1 MLVVMGSITPDT
13 IETLKSASCIL
24 QVMLR
29 HIISMKDFSRDEIDI
44 ILKRAKEFEPA
55 AKGKKSDMLSGKL
68 LATLFY
74 EPSTRTRLSFET
86 AMKRLGGEVIDMGSI
101 ESSSVVKGETLADTI
116 RVIGNYADAIVLRHP
131 REGAARMAAEY
142 SKVPIIN
149 AGDGAGH
156 HPTQTLLDLYT
167 IMRESSLSE
176 LKIAL
181 IGDLK
186 YGRTV
191 HSLAYALSLYRADM
205 TLVSP
210 AQLRMPDMI
219 KKDLKKQGAIIS
231 ETTNIEDIIG
241 EVNVIYITRIQ
252 KERFPDPAEYLKVAG
267 SYRVTE
273 ELLKKA
279 RSGLIVMHPLPRVDE
294 IDPAVDRTEFA
305 RYFEQAFY
313 GVPVRMA
320 LLAMAMEAI

>member
-1 MLVVMGSITPDT
+1 
-13 IETLKSASCIL
+13 
-24 QVMLR
+24 MLR
-29 HIISMKDFSRDEIDI
+29 HIISMRDFSRDEIDD
-44 ILKRAKEFEPA
+44 ILTKARDFETI
-55 AKGKKSDMLSGKL
+55 AKGEKSVLLSGKI

-86 AMKRLGGEVIDMGSI
+86 AMKRLGGEVIDLGAT
-101 ESSSVVKGETLADTI
+101 ETSSVAKGESLADTI

-131 REGAARMAAEY
+131 REGSARMAAEY
-142 SKVPIIN
+142 SNVPIIN

-167 IMRESSLSE
+167 IMRESSLSS
-176 LKIAL
+176 LRIAL
-181 IGDLK
+181 VGDLK

-191 HSLAYALSLYRADM
+191 HSLAYALSLYHANVI
-205 TLVSP
+205 LVSP
-210 AQLRMPDMI
+210 AQLRMPDVI
-219 KKDLKKQGAIIS
+219 KKDLKKQGASIS
-231 ETTNIEDIIG
+231 ETTSIEDVIG
-241 EVNVIYITRIQ
+241 GIDVLYVTRIQ

-279 RSGLIVMHPLPRVDE
+279 SDKLIVMHPLPRLEE
-294 IDPAVDRTEFA
+294 IDPSVDKTKYA
-305 RYFEQAFY
+305 RYFQQSFY

-320 LLAMAMEAI
+320 LLAMAMGAI

>member
-1 MLVVMGSITPDT
+1 MMPS
-13 IETLKSASCIL
+13 
-24 QVMLR
+24 
-29 HIISMKDFSRDEIDI
+29 HIISTRDFSRDEIDA
-44 ILKRAKEFEPA
+44 ILNKVKQFEPI
-55 AKGKKSDMLSGKL
+55 AKGKRSDLLSGKL

-86 AMKRLGGEVIDMGSI
+86 AMKRLGGEVIDLGAL
-101 ESSSVVKGETLADTI
+101 ETSSVAKGETLADTI

-167 IMRESSLSE
+167 IMRESNLSG
-176 LKIAL
+176 LKIA
-181 IGDLK
+181 IVGDLK

-191 HSLAYALSLYRADM
+191 HSLAYALSLYQADM

-210 AQLRMPDMI
+210 KQLVMPDTI

-231 ETTNIEDIIG
+231 ETSHIEDVIG
-241 EVNVIYITRIQ
+241 DVDVLYVTRIQ
-252 KERFPDPAEYLKVAG
+252 KERFPDPAEYQKVAG
-267 SYRVTE
+267 SYRITE
-273 ELLKKA
+273 ELLKFA
-279 RSGLIVMHPLPRVDE
+279 RDNLIIMHPLPRVDE
-294 IDPAVDRTEFA
+294 IDPAVDRTKYA
-305 RYFEQAFY
+305 RYFEQSFY
-313 GVPVRMA
+313 GVPVRMT
-320 LLAMAMEAI
+320 LLAMAMEAV